1 VSPQRLQ
8 RLRLFF
14 GITQRVSPGLAAR
27 AAFHL
32 FLRTFRHPLRPE
44 DAAALARAR
53 RLSIPVR
60 GHAITAF
67 QWGDTGPLAVILH
80 GWGSSSARFTM
91 MAEALHARGWRVV
104 VPDAPGHG
112 ASAGSTSSLPE
123 FMASLEAIAGHC
135 GSPQALVGHSL
146 GALAIACC
154 HRNGPPP
161 WAGELRKVVLI
172 AMPDGAE
179 YLLGKYIELLRLSAA
194 TERAL
199 RRQFHGRFAADPA
212 DYASMPGAGNIAADL
227 LLVHDRGDDIVPFG
241 HSADLAARLPRAG
254 FIATEGGGHSALTRD
269 AATLARI
276 VDFIG

>member
-1 VSPQRLQ
+1 
-8 RLRLFF
+8 LRLFF
-14 GITQRVSPGLAAR
+14 GITQRVSAGLAAR

-32 FLRTFRHPLRPE
+32 FLRTFRHPLRAE

-60 GHAITAF
+60 GHAITAYE
-67 QWGDTGPLAVILH
+67 WGDTGPLAVILH
-80 GWGSSSARFTM
+80 GWGSSSARFTL
-91 MAEALHARGWRVV
+91 MAQALHARGWRVV

-112 ASAGSTSSLPE
+112 ASAGKASSLPE
-123 FMASLEAIAGHC
+123 FIASLDAIAAHC
-135 GSPQALVGHSL
+135 GAPGALVGHSL
-146 GALAIACC
+146 GALAIACS
-154 HRNGPPP
+154 HRDGAPS
-161 WAGELRKVVLI
+161 WAGVLRKVVLI

-199 RRQFHGRFAADPA
+199 RLQFRMRFDAAPA
-212 DYASMPGAGNIAADL
+212 DYASMPGAGNITADL
-227 LLVHDRGDDIVPFG
+227 LLVHDHGDDIVPFG
-241 HSADLAARLPRAG
+241 HSADLAARLPRAR
-254 FIATEGGGHSALTRD
+254 FLATGGGGHSALTRD